1 MDTFRNN
8 NITIVKENEFINVIL
23 NFIFNNNHNVTNY
36 DDIKEVYCAMILDH
50 YYFIID
56 RDLISDIL
64 VDITFILSPSSI
76 NKGRVIETID
86 MEEDDLDD

>member
-1 MDTFRNN
+1 MIVNN
-8 NITIVKENEFINVIL
+8 DNCHETIL
-23 NFIFNNNHNVTNY
+23 NYIEDKSININNYN
-36 DDIKEVYCAMILDH
+36 DIKEVYCSMISDH
-50 YYFIID
+50 YYFVID

>member
-1 MDTFRNN
+1 MIINN
-8 NITIVKENEFINVIL
+8 DNCHEAILNYIEDKSINV
-23 NFIFNNNHNVTNY
+23 NNY
-36 DDIKEVYCAMILDH
+36 DDIKEVYCSMVLDQ
-50 YYFIID
+50 YYFVID

-64 VDITFILSPSSI
+64 VDITYILSPTSI